1 MSQFVLPLELHGSTG
16 TNSIVVGNANQAAL
30 DSLRDPSGWPFH
42 TAVLT
47 GPEMSGKSLLG
58 QWVASRGVTVI
69 DDAER
74 VDEAELFHRWNEA
87 QESGEPLLL
96 ISNNQPWE
104 ISLPDLRSRL
114 GGSLQLE
121 IVAPDDTMAG
131 HLIEAM
137 AAQRGLALGEGAV
150 SYLVPRVERSFAG
163 IGRIVEAIDR
173 ISLERKIAPTMS
185 VWRDALDQVQGSEQ
199 QRLL

>member
-1 MSQFVLPLELHGSTG
+1 MSQFALPLELRSGGGAS
-16 TNSIVVGNANQAAL
+16 SIVIGNANQAVL
-30 DSLRDPSGWPFH
+30 DALRDPSAWPFH

-47 GPEMSGKSLLG
+47 GPEKSGKSLLG
-58 QWVASRGVTVI
+58 LWAASQGICVI

-87 QESGEPLLL
+87 QESREPLLL
-96 ISNNQPWE
+96 ISNSQPWE

-121 IVAPDDTMAG
+121 ITAPDDVMAG
-131 HLIEAM
+131 HLIEAI

-150 SYLVPRVERSFAG
+150 SYLVPRIERSFAG
-163 IGRIVEAIDR
+163 IGRMIEAIDR
-173 ISLERKIAPTMS
+173 ISLERKAPPTMS
-185 VWRDALDQVQGSEQ
+185 VWRDALDQVQGPEQ